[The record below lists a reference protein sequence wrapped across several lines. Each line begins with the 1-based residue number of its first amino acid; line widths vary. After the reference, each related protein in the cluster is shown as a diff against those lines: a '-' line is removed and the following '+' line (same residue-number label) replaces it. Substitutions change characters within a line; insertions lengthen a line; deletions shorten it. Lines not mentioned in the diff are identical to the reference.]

1 MSITGDN
8 EYSDKQDPSIEQPAD
23 ISQIEPDD
31 TYQGLP
37 VFDVDQETFFN
48 NMRKDWNKLDF
59 PDDSK
64 PKQYIK
70 NTQTRQP
77 FYLRYKD
84 NQGEPFIKQFK

>member
-23 ISQIEPDD
+23 TSQIEPDD

-48 NMRKDWNKLDF
+48 NMRKD
-59 PDDSK
+59 
-64 PKQYIK
+64 
-70 NTQTRQP
+70 
-77 FYLRYKD
+77 
-84 NQGEPFIKQFK
+84 